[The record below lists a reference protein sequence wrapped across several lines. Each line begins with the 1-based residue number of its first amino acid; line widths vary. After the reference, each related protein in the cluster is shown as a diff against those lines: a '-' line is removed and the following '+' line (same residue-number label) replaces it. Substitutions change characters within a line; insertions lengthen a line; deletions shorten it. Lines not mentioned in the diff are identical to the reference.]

1 MSRWHTICIYTLTW
15 NKVLSLK
22 QAGSLAKR
30 LKTHQEKHI
39 ILCFLFMVK
48 ERGSYTMCMSN
59 SEPSWDVDGGKVDL
73 HYLWFPNPMNRQFS
87 LQEDW
92 TSIPHQGTRLVKGE
106 LCRNIYQTKTMTI
119 THMKKMRHGCVVR
132 SADTR
137 KISLCWSN
145 ATPEKL
151 VSSLG
156 LCRSDWAS
164 LSLYLLSNKTGNW
177 ASFTYIKRGCL
188 ADLKWGL
195 TLVLS
200 SHIWFPLVIMIN
212 KKNKIST
219 I

>member
-1 MSRWHTICIYTLTW
+1 MQCACL
-15 NKVLSLK
+15 
-22 QAGSLAKR
+22 
-30 LKTHQEKHI
+30 
-39 ILCFLFMVK
+39 
-48 ERGSYTMCMSN
+48 N

-73 HYLWFPNPMNRQFS
+73 HSLWFPNPMNGQFS

-92 TSIPHQGTRLVKGE
+92 TSIPHHGTRLVKGE
-106 LCRNIYQTKTMTI
+106 LCRNVYQTKTMTI
-119 THMKKMRHGCVVR
+119 THMKYMRHDCVVR
-132 SADTR
+132 SADTW

-145 ATPEKL
+145 ATPEQL
-151 VSSLG
+151 VSYLV
-156 LCRSDWAS
+156 LWRSDWAL

-200 SHIWFPLVIMIN
+200 SHIWSPLVIMRN